1 MDVEVIRMFL
11 VFAHLLA
18 LVAAGAAVAFGDYA
32 LLGQKRIDVHLL
44 HKSSHVVAFALLAL
58 YVTGAGIIWVDTHFD
73 WAVLMAKPKI
83 LAKLSVVL
91 MLTLNG
97 VLLHVRVLPLLSKV
111 YARSREASRVASL
124 ATKAGAVSAAS
135 WGFALFLGVAKPLTP
150 ILGYAGF
157 MALFA
162 TAVLGALI
170 VASRLVFPQL
180 RERIASPDAAAS
192 RRVEQSAFAPDG
204 TPSDA
209 EDGLYA

>member
-1 MDVEVIRMFL
+1 MEVTRMFL
-11 VFAHLLA
+11 IFGHLLA

-32 LLGQKRIDVHLL
+32 LLGQKRINVKLL
-44 HKSSHVVAFALLAL
+44 HKSSQVVALALLGL

-73 WAVLMAKPKI
+73 LAVLMAKPKI
-83 LAKLSVVL
+83 LAKLSVVA

-97 VLLHVRVLPLLSKV
+97 VLLHVRVLPLLSRS
-111 YARSREASRVASL
+111 YTRSREAARVASL

-162 TAVLGALI
+162 AAVLGALA
-170 VASRLVFPQL
+170 VAWQWIFPQL
-180 RERIASPDAAAS
+180 KTRIAPTDSAEG
-192 RRVEQSAFAPDG
+192 RRVESSSATAG
-204 TPSDA
+204 SDA
-209 EDGLYA
+209 AVSEGGIYA